1 MLSQESQLEHAHQT
15 KNSASVMICQV
26 WDDHSNRKAGEVM
39 KRERPRAEHYSLAR
53 AEKFRYR
60 AALPVVTVM
69 VATTAPNPLF
79 LNALNR
85 LLSLDLSLSDLHV
98 CVIAIASG
106 ILLLTSSSG
115 KKRKIKGGATHPE
128 ETLRPVPS
136 AQFMVEEP
144 VSLSQRISLG
154 ALSKVSSAAQ
164 LAKVSSTASF
174 ARISEAVMHS
184 SISVGKMCFQGL
196 SPKEGSGSIATISA
210 AECFVSLDS
219 IAEMTLEDITTVI
232 RYAIHS
238 NRIDFDEETFYS
250 SLNPYMQRIIS
261 DFDEACMDSRG
272 MDALPGKLSG
282 PTKSGDVD
290 TLMFIASM
298 RIFVEWRILRQVPEG
313 YKAYAVGISLAKRDF
328 MQNALKM
335 EVAAHSWI
343 QAQRR
348 VIGTEG
354 AVYSP
359 TLRQL
364 LEFEL
369 SNHVHTR
376 LPRLKDNTAAIGLLW
391 AKRQIQYQ
399 TLIYEN
405 LLHVP
410 HKMDAVEAVRSAYKE
425 VFDAYHGWLIQKTFN
440 YSFSGTPPVVE
451 IYKMMNP
458 RHFHQV
464 METVNNPITDNPMTN
479 ESSPPQKSLS
489 LRGDDTV
496 ETYMSMQTSFDED
509 GDDHSQNYGAEE
521 YKINHMRKK
530 DGFVVHDLGRHI
542 EMEWGKFTKNIKN
555 VWEDIV
561 SNLYP
566 NKKGK
571 NWPGQGRVSPPGACT
586 TVPICPSNMPALETN
601 ASNMPALETN
611 ASFSL
616 KAPRRIIS
624 VPTFVLDS
632 GAVETYID
640 KEMTKAAHNHIDVY
654 LETMQPLL
662 QELSLIFVEFN
673 MDDPTRV

>member
-1 MLSQESQLEHAHQT
+1 MLSQEPQLEHAYQA
-15 KNSASVMICQV
+15 KDSASGMIRPL
-26 WDDHSNRKAGEVM
+26 WDDHSNRKLGDAM
-39 KRERPRAEHYSLAR
+39 KRELPRDGLYSLAR
-53 AEKFRYR
+53 EEDFRYR
-60 AALPVVTVM
+60 AALPVVMVM

-79 LNALNR
+79 LNAVNR
-85 LLSLDLSLSDLHV
+85 LLSLDLSLSGLHV

-106 ILLLTSSSG
+106 ILLFTASSG
-115 KKRKIKGGATHPE
+115 KNRNNKGGNTHE
-128 ETLRPVPS
+128 EQALRPVPS
-136 AQFMVEEP
+136 VQFMVEEP
-144 VSLSQRISLG
+144 MSLSRRISHG

-196 SPKEGSGSIATISA
+196 SPKEGSGNVATISA
-210 AECFVSLDS
+210 AECFVSVDS

-232 RYAIHS
+232 RYAIQS
-238 NRIDFDEETFYS
+238 NRADFDEVTFYS

-261 DFDEACMDSRG
+261 DFDEACMESRG
-272 MDALPGKLSG
+272 MHALPAKLSG

-290 TLMFIASM
+290 TLMFLAAM
-298 RIFVEWRILRQVPEG
+298 RIFVEWRIVRQVPEG

-328 MQNALKM
+328 MQNASKM
-335 EVAAHSWI
+335 EAAAHAWI
-343 QAQRR
+343 QAQRK

-354 AVYSP
+354 EVHSP

-376 LPRLKDNTAAIGLLW
+376 LPRLKDNTAALSLLW

-399 TLIYEN
+399 TMIYEN

-410 HKMDAVEAVRSAYKE
+410 HKMDAVEAVRTAYKE
-425 VFDAYHGWLIQKTFN
+425 VFDSYHGWLIQKTFN
-440 YSFSGTPPVVE
+440 YSFSGTPPVEE

-464 METVNNPITDNPMTN
+464 METVNNPIMN
-479 ESSPPQKSLS
+479 ESPVMIKSWSLS
-489 LRGDDTV
+489 GGDTV
-496 ETYMSMQTSFDED
+496 ETSISMQSSFEEN
-509 GDDHSQNYGAEE
+509 GDDHNQNCGAQE
-521 YKINHMRKK
+521 YEIDQMMSK
-530 DGFVVHDLGRHI
+530 DEGFDILHLGRHI
-542 EMEWGKFTKNIKN
+542 EMKWEKFTKNVQN
-555 VWEDIV
+555 GWEDFV
-561 SNLYP
+561 SNLDP

-571 NWPGQGRVSPPGACT
+571 NWQGPVRVSSPGACT
-586 TVPICPSNMPALETN
+586 TPHVCPSNVPALETGGN
-601 ASNMPALETN
+601 ASSA
-611 ASFSL
+611 L

-624 VPTFVLDS
+624 VPAFVLDS
-632 GAVETYID
+632 GALETYID

-662 QELSLIFVEFN
+662 KDLSLIFFEFN
-673 MDDPTRV
+673 MNDPTRV